1 MMATRQALTPAAVNR
16 RLDAMNRKK
25 NPAITGELSYTEGL
39 KLLATGRALSFYPRK
54 GEISI
59 DGFKRYSASAETI
72 KKLRSARAEMLSSPS
87 RSKRDWLPSENPATK
102 KTRRVTVVA
111 ANPARKNPA
120 RDSSIPGDFSQS
132 SAKVYGRAWTDAKSA
147 ALKDFGD
154 AVQVRLTWPDGEWL
168 QMLFDDKP
176 GAMKH
181 LRSLGFA
188 ASK

>member
-1 MMATRQALTPAAVNR
+1 MATRQALTPAAVNR

-72 KKLRSARAEMLSSPS
+72 KKLRSVHAEMLSSPS

-111 ANPARKNPA
+111 ANPAPTFA
-120 RDSSIPGDFSQS
+120 RDRNVKAPDLPYSVQRWNANAGDWS
-132 SAKVYGRAWTDAKSA
+132 TLA
-147 ALKDFGD
+147 AFGMVD
-154 AVQVRLTWPDGEWL
+154 YATKWARQYAREFPAQTVRVVDR
-168 QMLFDDKP
+168 F
-176 GAMKH
+176 
-181 LRSLGFA
+181 
-188 ASK
+188 